1 MVRTCPKGGL
11 VNAVRLLAGCAGTV
25 IGVVVG
31 VTIAV
36 PQRLHAAS
44 QAAEALRQ
52 EGQHVCGLI
61 ILGPLFEGVVVGT
74 ALGGPAGLV
83 VSLLL
88 GWLGARWWARVRTR
102 RGTGPQ

>member
-1 MVRTCPKGGL
+1 M
-11 VNAVRLLAGCAGTV
+11 RLLAGCAGTV
-25 IGVVVG
+25 IGGVVG

-36 PQRLHAAS
+36 PQRLHAA
-44 QAAEALRQ
+44 EALRE

-61 ILGPLFEGVVVGT
+61 ILGPLFEGAVVGT